1 MKPGEQHVCEWTFCA
16 MKRLIAVGFMQ
27 VIVLTGSPASA
38 QMGQYYNEM
47 MCSMAHQLAWTMQ
60 DGSNRRPVG
69 RSDYEQSDE
78 IKALIAAYPAS
89 PDMNF
94 ELAWSLTDI
103 FFDILAGNL
112 TTALREYHTWFSSSQ
127 CTELGLPTPFEAG
140 LAKDLGWFKALNEDN

>member
-1 MKPGEQHVCEWTFCA
+1 MDFSA
-16 MKRLIAVGFMQ
+16 MKKLIAFGFMQ
-27 VIVLTGSPASA
+27 TAMLTGGPAAA
-38 QMGQYYNEM
+38 QMGEDYNEI
-47 MCSMAHQLAWTMQ
+47 MCSMAHQLAWTMH

-69 RSDYEQSDE
+69 RSEYEQSDA

-94 ELAWSLTDI
+94 ELAWSMTDI

-112 TTALREYHTWFSSSQ
+112 TTAIREYHTWFSSSQ

-140 LAKDLGWFKALNEDN
+140 LARDLEWFNALKGDHDGG

>member
-1 MKPGEQHVCEWTFCA
+1 MK
-16 MKRLIAVGFMQ
+16 KLIAFGFMQ
-27 VIVLTGSPASA
+27 VTLLTGGTAAA
-38 QMGQYYNEM
+38 QMGQNYNEI

-69 RSDYEQSDE
+69 RSEYVQSDE
-78 IKALIAAYPAS
+78 IKALIAAHPAS

-94 ELAWSLTDI
+94 ELAWSMTDI

-112 TTALREYHTWFSSSQ
+112 TTAIREYHTWFSSIQ

-140 LAKDLGWFKALNEDN
+140 LAKDLDWFKALNGDH